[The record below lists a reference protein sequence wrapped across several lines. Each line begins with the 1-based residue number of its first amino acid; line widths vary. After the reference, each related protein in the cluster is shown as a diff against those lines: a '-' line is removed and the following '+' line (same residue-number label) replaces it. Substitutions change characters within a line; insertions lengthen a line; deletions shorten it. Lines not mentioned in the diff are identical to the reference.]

1 MVKYLVGNCAD
12 LNPEEEEAKSNK
24 DDVYSNDSEDAVPE
38 RSVTK
43 AEALACM
50 REHGFSQY
58 IETSAKTGENV
69 EVLFTTLAKHL
80 FLRGESWL

>member
-12 LNPEEEEAKSNK
+12 LNSKEEERDKT
-24 DDVYSNDSEDAVPE
+24 DVYSNDSEDAVPE